1 MKVNLLD
8 ASRHDLDAARHIF
21 SLCHMELSLQQIIE
35 QYGIYAVFALCTVEG
50 DITLLLSGVLA
61 NSGFFGPYG
70 FFWVVF
76 FGTLGG
82 MVGDSF
88 GYMIGRIFHKN
99 AKDYRFYQ
107 VAQPRVEKVIE
118 KFGVSAMVISKYI
131 YGIRVAMCVFYG
143 VGKMPFLR
151 FIGLSAISCGLWV
164 TLLSGVGYFFSG
176 AITSMIGDFRQIGVA
191 LFFIVMVGVI
201 VFYVIER
208 YWLSERVEDAN
219 PETIQKIEEKLL
231 AVEDIG
237 KITLHDL
244 GERLHLTR
252 EPNRE
257 ERMEEEKGRKGDGER
272 NDAETRGQRDT
283 EKKSVGK

>member
-1 MKVNLLD
+1 MNFQLEPLI
-8 ASRHDLDAARHIF
+8 A
-21 SLCHMELSLQQIIE
+21 

-50 DITLLLSGVLA
+50 DITLLISGTMA
-61 NSGFFGPYG
+61 HGGFFGDWG
-70 FFWVVF
+70 FLKVIVA
-76 FGTLGG
+76 GTLGG
-82 MVGDSF
+82 MVGDSA
-88 GYMIGRIFHKN
+88 GYAVGRVFHEN

-107 VAQPRVEKVIE
+107 VAQPRVEKLIE
-118 KFGVSAMVISKYI
+118 KFGGSAIIISKYI

-151 FIGLSAISCGLWV
+151 FIGLSAISCSLWV
-164 TLLSGVGYFFSG
+164 LLLSGVGYFFSG
-176 AITSMIGDFRQIGVA
+176 AVTSMIGDFKQVGFA
-191 LFFIVMVGVI
+191 LFFIVMFGVI
-201 VFYVIER
+201 VFYVLER
-208 YWLSERVEDAN
+208 YWLSERVEDTR

-257 ERMEEEKGRKGDGER
+257 EKEKEAENGRKGNEVKEDVETSKR
-272 NDAETRGQRDT
+272 HDAE
-283 EKKSVGK
+283 KKV